1 MKRPFHLRV
10 VVLALSIAGVAA
22 CAGSKSATALNST
35 GSGGGGGCLTSDC
48 VGLISMP
55 ATWAI
60 EIDPPGTADA
70 ALTELLPGSFGSG
83 TLTLTAD
90 APMSVDTTFTAG
102 AGGTVPSTANVV
114 LTFAPS
120 IGGRPDLT
128 YEAPA
133 KIGTSTSLTT
143 ASLTVPSA
151 AMDRAATLQLI
162 PLSPADQQIPPTSFA
177 ATIASSLAEMLPTS
191 YASISGTVVAALP
204 GTLPIF
210 IARAFQSG
218 TQVSNAPPTGADGTF
233 QLLLSPSA
241 TSGSVIVE
249 LTPQNQGGS
258 DPWYTSN
265 AVPSGTN
272 NLPLITLPAYSQA
285 NAFTL
290 AVEGADDPT
299 STVGGALVRAQ
310 ATLGSSAAGATDY
323 SRAGTTGT
331 DGTVTLSL
339 LPGTATTARDY
350 ALTVIPPAGSPY
362 ATRCIPV
369 VGVTVGGTT
378 TAPVSLLTIAL
389 DRRPVLAGTVT
400 NAAGARVGSVAV
412 TATAGPGATSGC
424 ANTNTPAVSSS
435 THANEDG
442 TFQLPLDPGTY
453 QLDYDPPAGSS
464 APRLTEPEMVTIS
477 AGEGQIS
484 HPVNLPAAGVIQ
496 GNVSAPDGSPLASA
510 TIRIF
515 EIRCTRQA
523 GDCSGPTRTPPWL
536 RAQTA
541 TDATGTFR
549 AVVPIPG
556 AAN

>member
-1 MKRPFHLRV
+1 MKAPPHIRV
-10 VVLALSIAGVAA
+10 VALVLSMAGVAS
-22 CAGSKSATALNST
+22 CAASADSATGNTS
-35 GSGGGGGCLTSDC
+35 GGGGGGGCLTSDC
-48 VGLISMP
+48 VGVISMP
-55 ATWAI
+55 AAWAI
-60 EIDPPGTADA
+60 EIDPPGTANA

-90 APMSVDTTFTAG
+90 APMSVGTTFTAG
-102 AGGTVPSTANVV
+102 AGGTVPSAANVV

-133 KIGTSTSLTT
+133 KIGSSTSLTT
-143 ASLTVPSA
+143 GSLTVPSA
-151 AMDRAATLQLI
+151 TMGRSATLQLI

-177 ATIASSLAEMLPTS
+177 ATIASTLAEMLPAS
-191 YASISGTVVAALP
+191 YPSISGSVVAALA
-204 GTLPIF
+204 GTPPIF

-218 TQVSNAPPTGADGTF
+218 TQVSTAPATGADGTF

-241 TSGSVIVE
+241 AAGSVIVE
-249 LTPQNQGGS
+249 LTPQNQGGA
-258 DPWYTSN
+258 DPWYTSS
-265 AVPSGTN
+265 AVQPGINSLN
-272 NLPLITLPAYSQA
+272 QIVLPAYSQP

-290 AVEGADDPT
+290 TVEGSDDPA
-299 STVGGALVRAQ
+299 SIVGGALVRAQ
-310 ATLGSSAAGATDY
+310 ATLASSAVGATDY
-323 SRAGTTGT
+323 SRAGTTGA

-350 ALTVIPPAGSPY
+350 ALTVIPPGGSLY

-378 TAPVSLLTIAL
+378 TAPVSLLTVEL
-389 DRRPVLAGTVT
+389 DRRPVLTGTVT
-400 NAAGARVGSVAV
+400 NAEGAPVGSVAI

-464 APRLTEPEMVTIS
+464 APRLTESEMITIS

-484 HPVNLPAAGVIQ
+484 HPVNLPAAGVVQ
-496 GNVSAPDGSPLASA
+496 GTVSAPDGSPLTSA

-515 EIRCTRQA
+515 EVRCTSQA
-523 GDCSGPTRTPPWL
+523 GDCSGSTRTAPWL